1 MKKSHIIA
9 AVLVLIGSLMAAIGL
24 SAPAQAAPAVTYDSS
39 KVESMFRTNE
49 CFEYVAFDYEHE
61 TYVIDNDVWYGVEVR
76 YRNCPAPAV
85 GVSRRTQVLAFTLV
99 CRSSGW
105 APDPNWMHANL
116 YFYDKDGHSY
126 NPTYKEIECPDQ
138 ETWNERTFYSSSDQ
152 WFHKCA
158 AGPPR
163 WTADLK
169 VDYAGAQGYD
179 DAFLAGT
186 FWGYDGGGQINC

>member
-1 MKKSHIIA
+1 MKKNYIIA

-24 SAPAQAAPAVTYDSS
+24 SAPAQAKLVQKAADDCY
-39 KVESMFRTNE
+39 
-49 CFEYVAFDYEHE
+49 EYVVFDYEHE
-61 TYVIDNDVWYGVEVR
+61 EYAVTNDVWYGVEIR
-76 YRNCPAPAV
+76 FRNCPAPAV

-105 APDPNWMHANL
+105 APDPLWMRANL
-116 YFYDKDGHSY
+116 YFYDKDGHTY

-138 ETWNERTFYSSSDQ
+138 ENYNERTFYSSSDQ

-169 VDYAGAQGYD
+169 VDYNTQGYD
-179 DAFLAGT
+179 DAFLSGT
-186 FWGYDGGGQINC
+186 FWGYDGAGKVNC